1 MFILRP
7 AQVAT
12 LGLSAVCLLSGI
24 TQRAPDLL
32 AYAAGLL
39 AALAVER
46 LPWADLVGPLLVRL
60 RAPTVAGDK
69 AEA

>member
-1 MFILRP
+1 MTTHHL
-7 AQVAT
+7 T
-12 LGLSAVCLLSGI
+12 TTGGLLLAALTTYSGI
-24 TQRAPDLL
+24 TQRAADLL

-46 LPWADLVGPLLVRL
+46 LPWADLVDPLLVRL
-60 RAPTVAGDK
+60 RAPAVAGDK